1 MASRKTATV
10 SAKKQSTT
18 VVKKTNLDND
28 YNKHVKQ
35 FDNDFKQ
42 LPTKKKKLKS
52 MENQLNLMSLK
63 SMNTMTTDEINDYH
77 KMKIDISELR
87 KEIQKAEDLTDVSE
101 FYLKTGELLM
111 AYYDSVNETT
121 VTPAGT
127 APASSSAPSKKK
139 GRPKNKKNNISTN
152 DTPPMWMFLGNKDK
166 PAPITQENTT
176 TPGINIPPVT
186 TDINKTSV
194 ITVKQ
199 NAINKNAISLKAPLR
214 RADIHDQYLAK
225 TDTHHIEPTE
235 YDNSD
240 DFCSEC
246 GEYRELSET
255 DAILICN
262 KCGDELKAVM
272 ESNKPSYKDPPH
284 ENMYFAYKRIN
295 HFKEQLS
302 HFQAKETTKIP
313 DDVYDMIMVQLKKD
327 RITNLANLTR
337 KRVKDYLQKYTHLG
351 YNKYY
356 ENINQ
361 IIYHLNGMQPLRMPP
376 EVEEQLCNMFQKIQV
391 PFELFCPRDRA
402 NFLSYSYV
410 IHKFCQLLH
419 YPEYLPYFT
428 LLKSKE
434 KLHQQDQLWKKICK
448 NLGWNYY
455 PSSH

>member
-10 SAKKQSTT
+10 SAKKQSGTT
-18 VVKKTNLDND
+18 IKKTNLDND
-28 YNKHVKQ
+28 YNKQVKQ
-35 FDNDFKQ
+35 FDNEYKQ
-42 LPTKKKKLKS
+42 LPAKKKKLKS
-52 MENQLNLMSLK
+52 LEAQFNILSQKPMT
-63 SMNTMTTDEINDYH
+63 TMLTDEINEYH
-77 KMKIDISELR
+77 KIKSEINELQ
-87 KEIQKAEDLTDVSE
+87 KEIKKSEDFTEVSD

-121 VTPAGT
+121 ITPAGT
-127 APASSSAPSKKK
+127 APASSSDASKKK
-139 GRPKNKKNNISTN
+139 GRPKNKKNSVPIS

-166 PAPITQENTT
+166 ENKDKENKL
-176 TPGINIPPVT
+176 NIPT
-186 TDINKTSV
+186 IANHETLIDDISK
-194 ITVKQ
+194 KQ
-199 NAINKNAISLKAPLR
+199 NKNASIVKPIIR
-214 RADIHDQYLAK
+214 RADIHDQYLVQ

-235 YDNSD
+235 YNND
-240 DFCSEC
+240 DDYCNDC
-246 GEYRELSET
+246 QEYRELLEC
-255 DAILICN
+255 DAILVCP
-262 KCGDELKAVM
+262 KCGGELQALM

-376 EVEEQLCNMFQKIQV
+376 EVEEQLCNMFQKIQA

-448 NLGWNYY
+448 NLDWKYY